1 MVRRGVG
8 QPPILPGYT
17 YVRPLGSGGFADV
30 FLYEQD
36 MPRRVVAVKVL
47 IDDAINP
54 EVLRT
59 FNKEADILARL
70 SAHPAIVTIYQASIS
85 ADGRPYFVMEYCP
98 DNMGSQ
104 YKRGPMPQ
112 ATVLDAGVRVAA
124 ALETAHRSGV
134 LHRDIKPSN
143 ILVTTLG
150 SPALADFGIAAAL
163 AGTDEKGKTVAM
175 SVPWSAPEVI
185 VGQVSGSIA
194 TEIYSLGATLYTM
207 LAARAPYELPSGERL
222 PRAKLQER
230 TLTTKYV
237 PTGRTDIVPRLHDIL
252 ARALSKD
259 PSRRFAS
266 MIEFAQE
273 LQRAQADAGISPTA
287 VDVVDPSW
295 ASAAVQADD
304 DGGIRAP
311 SMSTVRQDSRRAQ
324 RAQSLASAQR
334 RAAIDKDEAPATES
348 QRRATL
354 KGALIGA
361 GVVGAIALL
370 AVIVVVRP

>member
-1 MVRRGVG
+1 
-8 QPPILPGYT
+8 
-17 YVRPLGSGGFADV
+17 V

-47 IDDAINP
+47 VDDAINP

-59 FNKEADILARL
+59 FNREADILARL

-104 YKRGPMPQ
+104 YKRGPMPV

-143 ILVTTLG
+143 VLVTTLG
-150 SPALADFGIAAAL
+150 APALADFGIAAAT
-163 AGTDEKGKTVAM
+163 ASSEEQGKTVAM

-185 VGQVSGSIA
+185 VGQTAGSIA
-194 TEIYSLGATLYTM
+194 SEVYSLGATLYTM
-207 LAARAPYELPSGERL
+207 LASRAPYELPSGERM

-230 TLTTKYV
+230 TLTHKYV
-237 PTGRTDIVPRLHDIL
+237 PTGRDDLAPRVHDLL
-252 ARALSKD
+252 ARALAKD
-259 PSRRFAS
+259 PRQRFAS
-266 MIEFAQE
+266 MIDFAQE
-273 LQRAQADAGISPTA
+273 LQRAQADSGLPATA
-287 VDVVDPSW
+287 IDVVDPSW

-304 DGGIRAP
+304 AEGSGRAP
-311 SMSTVRQDSRRAQ
+311 AISTVRQDSRRAV
-324 RAQSLASAQR
+324 RAQTLVSAQR
-334 RAAIDKDEAPATES
+334 QAALEHEPASATGS
-348 QRRATL
+348 QRRATI
-354 KGALIGA
+354 IGA
-361 GVVGAIALL
+361 GVGAAVV
-370 AVIVVVRP
+370 AVIAIIVMFAVVRP